1 MQCIIIIHN
10 YDQFSEGLNI
20 LHLLY
25 DPNDSRSYDMM
36 SILQLPSLR
45 LSTESLQEL
54 IRMSKQKHLSF
65 YSAIQDALNN
75 DSFLTKEE
83 WNSLSRLISTVSTLH
98 GQTLQYPGS
107 YLLYR
112 FYQGIKEIPCI
123 MEEPNRQASLLGL
136 LNELMYLEDGHS
148 PLLKA
153 TSSTSFLKL
162 HDYIE

>member
-1 MQCIIIIHN
+1 MIIFC
-10 YDQFSEGLNI
+10 DCFQFSEGLNI

-25 DPNDSRSYDMM
+25 DPSDSRSYDIM
-36 SILQLPSLR
+36 SVLQLPSLN
-45 LSTESLQEL
+45 LSTESLQAL
-54 IRMSKQKHLSF
+54 IRMSKQKHLSL
-65 YSAIQDALNN
+65 YSTIQVALDT

-83 WNSLSRLISTVSTLH
+83 WSSLSRLISTVSTLH
-98 GQTLQYPGS
+98 NQTLQYPGS

-112 FYQGIKEIPCI
+112 FYQGIKEIPHI
-123 MEEPNRQASLLGL
+123 MEDSNRQASLLSL

-153 TSSTSFLKL
+153 TFSTSFLRL